1 MIIKQFDVK
10 AKEIKMIGE
19 KVVHSVFGEGI
30 IKEVKDGSKNY
41 QKYITVE
48 FKIGDKKFIFPDI
61 FEKIL
66 VTDNEVLKSEIKI
79 AFDNIKAEQEKERI
93 EKEKE
98 KARIEFEKAEAER
111 ILWEKKQAKRTHIN
125 TTVISKD
132 LIKGHVYGTAAKDI
146 YEACCD
152 AFDWNKYESKCFG
165 WQTPNYSEIATKEGY
180 SVWFLAHSN
189 WTDSDTA
196 DVKNQISETYMEQ
209 WWAESDH
216 PNATTRKRLIFAK
229 KDNHYIF
236 LGVFKFIGKERTEM
250 RDSKIYHI
258 ERFDLISEKYPE

>member
-1 MIIKQFDVK
+1 MV
-10 AKEIKMIGE
+10 GE

-48 FKIGDKKFIFPDI
+48 FKVGDKKFIFPDI
-61 FEKIL
+61 FEKL
-66 VTDNEVLKSEIKI
+66 LRTSSETLRSEIQI

-111 ILWEKKQAKRTHIN
+111 LLLEKKLAKRTHIN
-125 TTVISKD
+125 TTVIGGN
-132 LIKGHVYGTAAKDI
+132 LIKGQVYGTAAKDI
-146 YEACCD
+146 FEAGCD
-152 AFDWNKYESKCFG
+152 AFAWNQYESKCFG

-196 DVKNQISETYMEQ
+196 GVKNKIYSTYMEQ
-209 WWAESDH
+209 WWMESDH
-216 PNATTRKRLIFAK
+216 PIATTRKRVIFAK

-236 LGVFKFIGKERTEM
+236 LGVFKFIGKERTEIQ
-250 RDSKIYHI
+250 DGKIYYI
-258 ERFDLISEKYPE
+258 ERFDLVSENYPE